1 MKTLE
6 NKLEDLDKRISDLD
20 IQLNKFN
27 QIKINLMMIKRDL
40 KFQDVRHT
48 LESCFDSLDDELKQQ
63 FNEEKS

>member
-6 NKLEDLDKRISDLD
+6 NKLEDLDKRITDLD

-48 LESCFDSLDDELKQQ
+48 LEGCFDSLDDELKLQ
-63 FNEEKS
+63 FNEDKR